1 MSEEFNHSKGII
13 TFVFGLLSVVMCGCG
28 WIFGPIG
35 LFMGKGYLEECIVA
49 GVEPE
54 GLGKIGRILAMVGT
68 VLGVLY
74 LLFIILYVVC
84 FGGLA
89 VMAG

>member
-1 MSEEFNHSKGII
+1 MSDDFSHSKGII

-35 LFMGKGYLEECIVA
+35 IFMGKGYAEECIVA

-54 GLGKIGRILAMVGT
+54 GLGKIGKILAMVGT

-74 LLFIILYVVC
+74 LIFVVLYILFFIVL
-84 FGGLA
+84 GA
-89 VMAG
+89 MM

>member
-1 MSEEFNHSKGII
+1 MSEEFSHSKGII

-35 LFMGKGYLEECIVA
+35 IFMGKGYAEECIVA

-54 GLGKIGRILAMVGT
+54 GLGKIGKILAMVGT

-74 LLFIILYVVC
+74 LLLVLLYVILIV
-84 FGGLA
+84 A
-89 VMAG
+89 AGVLG

>member
-1 MSEEFNHSKGII
+1 MSEEFSHSKGII

-35 LFMGKGYLEECIVA
+35 IFMGKGYAEECIVA

-54 GLGKIGRILAMVGT
+54 GLGKIGKILAMVGT

-74 LLFIILYVVC
+74 LLLMVLYIVLIV
-84 FGGLA
+84 A
-89 VMAG
+89 AGVLG

>member
-13 TFVFGLLSVVMCGCG
+13 TFVFGLLSIVMCGCG
-28 WIFGPIG
+28 WIWGPIG
-35 LFMGKGYLEECIVA
+35 LFVGKGYLEECIVA

-74 LLFIILYVVC
+74 LVFVILYIVLIV
-84 FGGLA
+84 GLGLFA
-89 VMAG
+89 